1 MFNERLNV
9 RTRSIVTAGAVMAL
23 SGVTP
28 EIIRRPGSDP
38 VFEFPPETEPALQ
51 LFLRSKA
58 RLDRLVE
65 EGA

>member
-1 MFNERLNV
+1 VFNEKLNV

-23 SGVTP
+23 TGVTP
-28 EIIRRPGSDP
+28 EIIRRPSSDP

-58 RLDRLVE
+58 WLDRMIE